1 MTDLLL
7 GAVLLGNLC
16 VWVTAQAPAMLAPPT
31 LVRFDSVDYKNIVNW
46 TPPTNRKSLH
56 FSVQWKIYGE
66 PEWLDVDGCQR
77 IQRTRCDLS
86 VVTSDPREWY
96 YARVHASSLPS
107 SKSAWALSRRFSPR
121 WDTKISPPVLRLN
134 LTEQGI
140 VVRVK
145 PPRQLVRKMHSSLHY
160 EIYLLDTS
168 GQEEVYTLDCCS
180 KKLSLE
186 KLTHKEKYCLQ
197 AQTLIPRQAK
207 RSARSPVQCVTT
219 L

>member
-1 MTDLLL
+1 
-7 GAVLLGNLC
+7 
-16 VWVTAQAPAMLAPPT
+16 MLAPPT
-31 LVRFDSVDYKNIVNW
+31 QVRFDSVDYKNIVNW
-46 TPPTNRKSLH
+46 TPPTNGSSLH
-56 FSVQWKIYGE
+56 FYVQWKIYGE
-66 PEWLDVDGCQR
+66 PEWLDVDGCQG
-77 IQRTRCDLS
+77 IQRARCDLS

-145 PPRQLVRKMHSSLHY
+145 PPRHLVRKMHSSLHY
-160 EIYLLDTS
+160 QIYLLDTS

-180 KKLSLE
+180 NKLSLE

-197 AQTLIPRQAK
+197 AQTMIPLQA
-207 RSARSPVQCVTT
+207 RSSARSPVKCVTT